1 MKMYCTLHFRKGI
14 DVVKGY
20 LRPTEEAYA
29 ELQRA
34 YDYYN
39 DHLFASQERL
49 PACMITYQREKRTM
63 GYFSKARFI
72 RTDGTKTD
80 EIAMNPD
87 YFASIPL
94 VEILQTLVHEM
105 VHLWQ
110 EHFGKPSRS
119 CYHNW
124 EWARKMEALGLMPS
138 STGQPGGKKI
148 GQSMNDYVIPGGRFD
163 KATRRLL
170 STGFA
175 ISWMD
180 RFPISVRP
188 LAVLAPSSPP
198 SGYSDAEIVKPTT
211 VANDAPP
218 PTADLD
224 DGHVGDSLGLVAQ
237 DQLPQQTLI
246 EAGYQAP
253 ATGGLDI
260 GVREDVDRSN
270 RDKYSCPTPSCKTNV
285 WGKPGL
291 LIICEPCGLRLE
303 SRLASLPPS
312 PVVGLEEASA

>member
-1 MKMYCTLHFRKGI
+1 MKQ
-14 DVVKGY
+14 GY

-29 ELQRA
+29 ELQTA

-63 GYFSKARFI
+63 GYFSQGRFI
-72 RTDGTKTD
+72 RKDGNKAD

-87 YFASIPL
+87 YFAVIPL

-105 VHLWQ
+105 THLWQ
-110 EHFGKPSRS
+110 AHFGKPSRS
-119 CYHNW
+119 GYHNW
-124 EWARKMEALGLMPS
+124 QWARKMEALGLMPS
-138 STGQPGGKKI
+138 DTGQPGGKKI

-170 STGFA
+170 GTGFA

-188 LAVLAPSSPP
+188 LAVLAPNPAPTGVGESCAHAPALVVHHTAASAVEPILLDGMPEVQLQDPP
-198 SGYSDAEIVKPTT
+198 HAPLIDA
-211 VANDAPP
+211 A
-218 PTADLD
+218 
-224 DGHVGDSLGLVAQ
+224 
-237 DQLPQQTLI
+237 
-246 EAGYQAP
+246 YQAP
-253 ATGGLDI
+253 TIQGLDMGI
-260 GVREDVDRSN
+260 REQADRSN
-270 RDKYSCPTPSCKTNV
+270 REKYSCPTATCKTNV

-291 LIICEPCGLRLE
+291 RLICEPCGLRLIPKSAGPCTE
-303 SRLASLPPS
+303 S
-312 PVVGLEEASA
+312 

>member
-1 MKMYCTLHFRKGI
+1 M
-14 DVVKGY
+14 VKGY

-34 YDYYN
+34 YDFYN

-63 GYFSKARFI
+63 GYFSKGRFI
-72 RTDGTKTD
+72 RLDGTKTD

-87 YFASIPL
+87 YFLVIPL

-124 EWARKMEALGLMPS
+124 EWAKKMEALGLMPS

-148 GQSMNDYVIPGGRFD
+148 GQSVNDYVITGGRFD

-188 LAVLAPSSPP
+188 LAALAPSSPP
-198 SGYSDAEIVKPTT
+198 PGPTEIEIVRQPT
-211 VANDAPP
+211 VANDTFQA
-218 PTADLD
+218 TADAV
-224 DGHVGDSLGLVAQ
+224 DGHVGHSPGILAQ
-237 DQLPQQTLI
+237 NELPQQTFI

-253 ATGGLDI
+253 ATEGLDI

-270 RDKYSCPTPSCKTNV
+270 RDKYSCPTPLCKTKV

-291 LIICEPCGLRLE
+291 LIICELCGLRLE
-303 SRLASLPPS
+303 SKLASLQALPP
-312 PVVGLEEASA
+312 A

>member
-1 MKMYCTLHFRKGI
+1 MGI
-14 DVVKGY
+14 NVVVKGY

-49 PACMITYQREKRTM
+49 PPCMITYQREKRTM
-63 GYFSKARFI
+63 GYFSKGRFI
-72 RTDGTKTD
+72 RLDGTKTD

-188 LAVLAPSSPP
+188 LAALAPSSPP
-198 SGYSDAEIVKPTT
+198 SGSMDVEIVRPSS
-211 VANDAPP
+211 VADDTLPP
-218 PTADLD
+218 AADLD
-224 DGHVGDSLGLVAQ
+224 DDHNGVSPGFVAQ
-237 DQLPQQTLI
+237 EQLPQQTLI
-246 EAGYQAP
+246 DAGYQAP
-253 ATGGLDI
+253 AMGELDI
-260 GVREDVDRSN
+260 GVREEVDRSN

-303 SRLASLPPS
+303 SKLASLKPS
-312 PVVGLEEASA
+312 PVIGLEEASA

>member
-1 MKMYCTLHFRKGI
+1 MQYIFNGVNV
-14 DVVKGY
+14 VVKGY

-63 GYFSKARFI
+63 GYFSKGRFI
-72 RTDGTKTD
+72 RLDGTKTD

-110 EHFGKPSRS
+110 VHFGKPSRS

-124 EWARKMEALGLMPS
+124 EWARKMEAIGLMPS
-138 STGQPGGKKI
+138 ATGQPGGKKI

-188 LAVLAPSSPP
+188 LAALAPSSSPP
-198 SGYSDAEIVKPTT
+198 SSMSTEIVTPLSAAHDKLSFAAESVDCHNGTSLPFLAEEQPT
-211 VANDAPP
+211 
-218 PTADLD
+218 
-224 DGHVGDSLGLVAQ
+224 H
-237 DQLPQQTLI
+237 QTLI

-253 ATGGLDI
+253 AIGELDI

-291 LIICEPCGLRLE
+291 LIICEPCGLRLKSKKE
-303 SRLASLPPS
+303 NALKDGLSAGFSSLAS
-312 PVVGLEEASA
+312 

>member
-1 MKMYCTLHFRKGI
+1 MS
-14 DVVKGY
+14 GY

-63 GYFSKARFI
+63 GYFSKGRFI
-72 RTDGTKTD
+72 RLDGTKAD

-87 YFASIPL
+87 YFAVVPL
-94 VEILQTLVHEM
+94 VVILQTMVHEM
-105 VHLWQ
+105 VHQWQ
-110 EHFGKPSRS
+110 DHFGKPSRA

-138 STGQPGGKKI
+138 STGQPGGKKT
-148 GQSMNDYVIPGGRFD
+148 GQSMDDYVIPGGRFD

-188 LAVLAPSSPP
+188 LAALAPSPQ
-198 SGYSDAEIVKPTT
+198 YSSDPDAESVLPAAPASDMVRIAADREPDGY
-211 VANDAPP
+211 VA
-218 PTADLD
+218 
-224 DGHVGDSLGLVAQ
+224 DSSGQQEQDETPLQVLV
-237 DQLPQQTLI
+237 
-246 EAGYQAP
+246 EAGYRAP
-253 ATGGLDI
+253 AAAGLDI

-270 RDKYSCPTPSCKTNV
+270 RDKYSCPAPSCNTNV
-285 WGKPGL
+285 WGRPGL
-291 LIICEPCGLRLE
+291 LIICEPCGLRLK
-303 SRLASLPPS
+303 ANHAKPKPS
-312 PVVGLEEASA
+312 